1 MIYPQ
6 DGDHLVFDFI
16 NHDVRRPRDNELTCA
31 LNVSDAAVGWELEK
45 SVNAGTDNA
54 ADLLCGNRVILSNI
68 LEQRLKIVASVT

>member
-1 MIYPQ
+1 
-6 DGDHLVFDFI
+6 
-16 NHDVRRPRDNELTCA
+16 
-31 LNVSDAAVGWELEK
+31 LEK